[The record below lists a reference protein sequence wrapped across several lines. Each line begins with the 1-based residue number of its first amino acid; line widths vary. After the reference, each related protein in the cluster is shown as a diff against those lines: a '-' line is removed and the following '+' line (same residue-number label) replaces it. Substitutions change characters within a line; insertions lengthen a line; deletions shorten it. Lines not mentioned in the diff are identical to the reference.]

1 MAHLK
6 CFAHRVNSQ
15 LKSFE
20 IIPLLWSRIGINLNH
35 DMLVII
41 TKLFDI
47 LDMQEAWNGVR
58 IGWSAG
64 VPFTNMVEF

>member
-47 LDMQEAWNGVR
+47 LDMQEAWRRREDWLVCRG
-58 IGWSAG
+58 
-64 VPFTNMVEF
+64 PFY